1 MRGVVNCFMINNEN
15 NFKNDRNFYDGVDKF
30 SEGDVENMP
39 PIDDVVE
46 IILDQHTKQL
56 NNHDEKICDLQKVTN
71 EILIQQGQTNIR
83 LSNIENGQLKL
94 ERYILENN
102 NNQQNFQ
109 KELIDNQKELVNK
122 IIEKDESIQTSK
134 IESKGKIRTQ
144 TIITVGAILT
154 SLIAGAVSIYTV
166 MHQVVK

>member
-1 MRGVVNCFMINNEN
+1 MINNEN
-15 NFKNDRNFYDGVDKF
+15 NFVNDKNFCDGVDKF
-30 SEGDVENMP
+30 SEGCVENMP

-71 EILIQQGQTNIR
+71 EILIQQGQTNLR

-94 ERYILENN
+94 EKYILESN

-109 KELIDNQKELVNK
+109 KELINNQKELVNK

-154 SLIAGAVSIYTV
+154 ALITASISLYQYYHPVINNIN
-166 MHQVVK
+166 K

>member
-1 MRGVVNCFMINNEN
+1 MKYEN
-15 NFKNDRNFYDGVDKF
+15 NCRVD
-30 SEGDVENMP
+30 EITEEDDNMP
-39 PIDDVVE
+39 PIDHDVVE
-46 IILDQHTKQL
+46 VILDQHTKQL

-122 IIEKDESIQTSK
+122 IIEKDENIQTSK
-134 IESKGKIRTQ
+134 IEGKSKIHTQ

>member
-1 MRGVVNCFMINNEN
+1 MKNNEN
-15 NFKNDRNFYDGVDKF
+15 NFKNDKNFCDGVDNF

-109 KELIDNQKELVNK
+109 KELIDNQRELVNK
-122 IIEKDESIQTSK
+122 IIEKDENIQTSK
-134 IESKGKIRTQ
+134 IESKGKIITQ
-144 TIITVGAILT
+144 TRITIGAIITA
-154 SLIAGAVSIYTV
+154 LISAGVTLYQHYHPVINNIN
-166 MHQVVK
+166 K